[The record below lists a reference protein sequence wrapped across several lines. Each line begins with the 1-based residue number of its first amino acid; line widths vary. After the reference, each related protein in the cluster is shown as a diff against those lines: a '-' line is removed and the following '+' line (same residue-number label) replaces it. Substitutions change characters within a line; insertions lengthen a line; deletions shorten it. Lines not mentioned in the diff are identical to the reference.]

1 MLHIIAVVAQIY
13 REWNPSSIS
22 KVHGYVAY
30 ATESEK
36 MTQNLEDLRVRRTRK
51 LLQKALLE
59 AASEKGFAH
68 VTVRDI
74 TDRAMVNRATFYR
87 HYEDKYD
94 LLAHYVEELSGFID
108 TGEGETSTSNE
119 SLPSLNT
126 PPYGLVKLLRH
137 MQNNAHFY
145 RVMLGTQGDPT
156 FCAQSFRRYVEEGY
170 RRILAAQSSVS
181 DPNRPPVDL
190 TVNYLMDAGVG
201 AIVWW
206 LENDQQYSPEQ
217 MANWLYKLSM
227 ASINV
232 SLGLDKE

>member
-1 MLHIIAVVAQIY
+1 
-13 REWNPSSIS
+13 
-22 KVHGYVAY
+22 
-30 ATESEK
+30 

-59 AASEKGFAH
+59 AASEKGFTH

-74 TDRAMVNRATFYR
+74 TERAMVNRATFYR

-94 LLAHYVEELSGFID
+94 LLAHYMEELSEVID
-108 TGEGETSTSNE
+108 SNE
-119 SLPSLNT
+119 EDGSVGDQVAQSLET
-126 PPYGLVKLLRH
+126 PPGLINLLRH
-137 MQNNAHFY
+137 MQAHANFY
-145 RVMLGTQGDPT
+145 RVMLGKNGDPT
-156 FCAQSFRRYVEEGY
+156 FCAQSFRSYVERGY

-206 LENDQQYSPEQ
+206 LENDEPYSPEQ
-217 MANWLYKLSM
+217 MANWLYQLSM

-232 SLGLDKE
+232 SLGANKG